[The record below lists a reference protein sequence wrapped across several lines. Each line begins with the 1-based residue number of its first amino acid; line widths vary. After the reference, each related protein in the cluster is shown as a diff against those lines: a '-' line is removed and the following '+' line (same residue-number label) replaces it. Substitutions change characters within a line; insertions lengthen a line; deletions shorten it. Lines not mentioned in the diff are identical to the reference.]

1 MRIYNWIALGLV
13 TAATGGLFAHGVG
26 GGGGGFRPPAGGVG
40 GGGGFRPGGDGGRPG
55 GDGGFRPGGDG
66 GRPGGDGGF
75 RPGGDGGRPGGDGGF
90 RPGGDNGPRPGGNNG
105 PRPGGDNG
113 FRPGGDNG
121 FRPGG
126 DNGFRPG
133 GDNGFR
139 PGGDNGFRPGGDN
152 GFRPGGD
159 NGFRPGGD
167 NGFRPGGDNNRFD
180 GNRANNSFNN
190 DRFPGEV
197 NLSRIGNNN
206 TFVNNRGNIQSFSN
220 ANLQNRGA
228 LVRGN
233 FYGNNYGR
241 GWYGNHF
248 NPWWGGAGFG
258 AGLWVGATWGSLVP
272 FCGFSSFPVYYDYGT
287 SVVYSANSVTVQ
299 GESVGT
305 PQQYSQQATAIASTG
320 SKATEDP
327 METWQSL
334 GVFAMVRAEEKDPSN
349 YLQLAIN
356 KDGILRG
363 SYYNSIEDNTSK
375 VKGAVD
381 KKTQRAAWTIGD
393 KAKPVYEAGILNLTR
408 EQTTVLVHKAD
419 DKTEQLLL
427 FRIKPE
433 DNNNGADAPK

>member
-26 GGGGGFRPPAGGVG
+26 GGGGGFRPPAGGAG
-40 GGGGFRPGGDGGRPG
+40 GG
-55 GDGGFRPGGDG
+55 
-66 GRPGGDGGF
+66 GGF

-126 DNGFRPG
+126 DN
-133 GDNGFR
+133 
-139 PGGDNGFRPGGDN
+139 
-152 GFRPGGD
+152 
-159 NGFRPGGD
+159 
-167 NGFRPGGDNNRFD
+167 NRFD

-197 NLSRIGNNN
+197 NLSRVSNNN
-206 TFVNNRGNIQSFSN
+206 AFVNNRGNNIQSFSN

-349 YLQLAIN
+349 YLQLAVN